1 MGTLPSSGTFFTSL
15 RTKLVLFISL
25 IIIGVCSG
33 LSWYFVDQQASS
45 MEVALRK
52 TGAILINNLVHNCRY
67 GLITQDTVS
76 LEQVAEG
83 ALSVDEVVYVVVTG
97 PTGERLLGQSKG
109 RLDVEHLGKRV
120 LGHPLL
126 PSPSLTTAALS
137 APDDHP
143 IVTVFTVSNEQLG
156 IPADGAD
163 AELRLSKSGRAAET
177 LYDFALPVRRQ
188 VSPESQFGTLSLE
201 DQESSFSMSEPRQQ
215 SEVYGVIHVGLTQSL
230 MMKTVDTMIW
240 NVAVMAIF
248 IMIVGIALTVMLANQ
263 IIQPLRK
270 LAGVA
275 KHIAAGDLSHSVK
288 ARTRDEVG
296 QLTTSIN
303 QMTVSLK
310 QREDAISTHVE
321 TITKQV
327 SQLSTLNQTGA
338 AIASTLDVDRLL
350 TTVLKLLVDNLG
362 FERMALIFYKPEEH
376 LGVVSQVT
384 GVPEEL
390 EAAVKGIQ
398 IPIRDDRSI
407 SADLVLRGKPVL
419 VQDIETV
426 ADRLH
431 PPVLRAFQKI
441 GVTSFMVAPLK
452 SQDRVFGYL
461 GADRGGDVPC
471 TQEDLDV
478 LLTIANHVAVA
489 IDNARAYQALGQ
501 FNQTLEERVQ
511 ERTEALQ
518 QANERLR
525 EHDRLKSMF
534 VSIASHELR
543 TPMTSMKGLVDNML
557 DGLTGSLNER
567 QSFYLSRVKRN
578 LERLTRMS
586 NDLLDLS
593 KIDAGVMQLSC
604 APLSVEELAHEV
616 VEVMQPVASQ
626 ISLNLAFDAHAPLPT
641 ILGDRD
647 KLDQVL
653 TNLINNAM
661 KFSKPGTDIQVGGR
675 MREDQMVEVCV
686 SDSGCG
692 IPSNEVPHI
701 FERFYRGESV
711 VVEARGSG
719 LGLAISKSLV
729 ELHGG
734 KIWVQSEVGEGSQ
747 FFFTVPVA
755 TVATV

>member
-1 MGTLPSSGTFFTSL
+1 MGTPPSPGTFFSSL

-33 LSWYFVDQQASS
+33 LSWYFVDQQVSS
-45 MEVALRK
+45 MEKALRK
-52 TGAILINNLVHNCRY
+52 TGATLIKNLVHNGRY

-76 LEQVAEG
+76 LQQVAEG

-97 PTGERLLGQSKG
+97 PTGERLVEQSKG
-109 RLDVEHLGKRV
+109 RLDVAHPGKRA
-120 LGHPLL
+120 LGHPLF

-137 APDDHP
+137 APGDQP
-143 IVTVFTVSNEQLG
+143 IVTVFTVSNKQ
-156 IPADGAD
+156 
-163 AELRLSKSGRAAET
+163 KSGLTSRMNAGSGLAESGRMRES

-188 VSPESQFGTLSLE
+188 TSPEAQFGPLSLE
-201 DQESSFSMSEPRQQ
+201 DQESSFSMPEPRQQ

-230 MMKTVDTMIW
+230 MIKTVDTMIW
-240 NVAVMAIF
+240 NVLIMALF

-263 IIQPLRK
+263 IIRPLRK

-310 QREDAISTHVE
+310 QREQAISAYVE

-362 FERMALIFYKPEEH
+362 FERMVLIFYKPEEH

-390 EAAVKGIQ
+390 EADVKGIQ
-398 IPIRDDRSI
+398 IPIRDDRSM
-407 SADLVLRGKPVL
+407 SADLVLRGNPVL

-431 PPVLRAFQKI
+431 PPVLRACRKI

-452 SQDRVFGYL
+452 SQERIFGYL

-478 LLTIANHVAVA
+478 LITIANHVAVA

-501 FNQTLEERVQ
+501 FNQTLEDRVQ

-557 DGLTGSLNER
+557 DGLTGTLNER

-616 VEVMQPVASQ
+616 VEVMQPVARQ
-626 ISLNLAFDAHAPLPT
+626 ISLNLAFDVSAPLPT

-661 KFSKPGTDIQVGGR
+661 KFSKPGTDVQVGGR
-675 MREDQMVEVCV
+675 IRDDQMVEVCV
-686 SDSGCG
+686 RDSGCG
-692 IPSNEVPHI
+692 IPVNEIPHI

>member
-1 MGTLPSSGTFFTSL
+1 MGRHPSPGMFFSSL

-33 LSWYFVDQQASS
+33 LSWYFVDQQALS
-45 MEVALRK
+45 MEKALRK
-52 TGAILINNLVHNCRY
+52 TGTILIKNLVHNGRY
-67 GLITQDTVS
+67 GLITQDIVS

-97 PTGERLLGQSKG
+97 PTGERLVEVSKG
-109 RLDVEHLGKRV
+109 RLDELHRVKRTPD
-120 LGHPLL
+120 HPLY
-126 PSPSLTTAALS
+126 PDITLTTAALS
-137 APDDHP
+137 AFGDQP
-143 IVTVFTVSNEQLG
+143 ITTVFTVNEQSIRTSTTRVKTGPML
-156 IPADGAD
+156 
-163 AELRLSKSGRAAET
+163 AEVGKAGET

-188 VSPESQFGTLSLE
+188 ASPQPPFGPLLLE
-201 DQESSFSMSEPRQQ
+201 DQENSFSISDVKQP
-215 SEVYGVIHVGLTQSL
+215 SEVYGAIHVGLTQLS
-230 MMKTVDTMIW
+230 MVKTVDAMIW
-240 NVAVMAIF
+240 KVTVMAVIF
-248 IMIVGIALTVMLANQ
+248 MIVGIALTTMLANQ
-263 IIQPLRK
+263 IIRPLRK

-310 QREDAISTHVE
+310 QREQAISTYVE

-338 AIASTLDVDRLL
+338 AISSTLDVDRLL
-350 TTVLKLLVDNLG
+350 ATVLKLLVDNLG
-362 FERMALIFYKPEEH
+362 FARMVLIFYKPEEH
-376 LGVVSQVT
+376 LGVVSQIT
-384 GVPEEL
+384 GVSEEL
-390 EAAVKGIQ
+390 EATVKELK
-398 IPIRDDRSI
+398 IPIHDDESM
-407 SADLVLRGKPVL
+407 SAELVFRGKPVL
-419 VQDIETV
+419 VQDLETV
-426 ADRLH
+426 VDRLY
-431 PPVLRAFQKI
+431 PPVLKACREI
-441 GVTSFMVAPLK
+441 GVISFMVAPLK
-452 SQDRVFGYL
+452 SQDRILGYL
-461 GADRGGDVPC
+461 GADRADKPC

-478 LLTIANHVAVA
+478 LMTIANHVSVA
-489 IDNARAYQALGQ
+489 IDNAWAYQALEQ

-557 DGLTGSLNER
+557 DGLTGNLNER

-604 APLSVEELAHEV
+604 APISVEELAHEV
-616 VEVMQPVASQ
+616 VEVMQPAARQ
-626 ISLNLAFDAHAPLPT
+626 ISLSVGFDHHLSLPL

-661 KFSKPGTDIQVGGR
+661 KFSKPGTDVQVGGR
-675 MREDQMVEVCV
+675 IRDDQMVEVCV
-686 SDSGCG
+686 KDSGCG

-755 TVATV
+755 EVTTV

>member
-1 MGTLPSSGTFFTSL
+1 MGTPPSSGIFFSSL

-33 LSWYFVDQQASS
+33 LSWYFVNQQASS
-45 MEVALRK
+45 MEKALRK
-52 TGAILINNLVHNCRY
+52 TGAILIKNLVHNGRY

-76 LEQVAEG
+76 LEQVVEG

-97 PTGERLLGQSKG
+97 PTGERLVEQSKG
-109 RLDVEHLGKRV
+109 GLNVAHPEKRALDR
-120 LGHPLL
+120 PLL

-137 APDDHP
+137 APGDQP
-143 IVTVFTVSNEQLG
+143 IVTVFTVSNKKQVGGLSSPVNAG
-156 IPADGAD
+156 S
-163 AELRLSKSGRAAET
+163 RLTKSGRTRET
-177 LYDFALPVRRQ
+177 LYDFALSVRRQ
-188 VSPESQFGTLSLE
+188 TSPEAQFGPLSLE
-201 DQESSFSMSEPRQQ
+201 GQESSFSMPEPRQQ

-240 NVAVMAIF
+240 NVMVMAVF
-248 IMIVGIALTVMLANQ
+248 IMIVGIVLTVMLANQ
-263 IIQPLRK
+263 IIRPLRK

-275 KHIAAGDLSHSVK
+275 KHIAAGDLSHSVR

-303 QMTVSLK
+303 QMTVSLR
-310 QREDAISTHVE
+310 QREEAISTYVE

-350 TTVLKLLVDNLG
+350 ATVLKLLVENLG
-362 FERMALIFYKPEEH
+362 FVRMALVFYDSERRIG
-376 LGVVSQVT
+376 LVSQVT
-384 GVPEEL
+384 GVSEEL
-390 EAAVKGIQ
+390 EDLVKEFE
-398 IPIRDDRSI
+398 IPIDGNDGI
-407 SADLVLRGKPVL
+407 SADLLIRGKPVL
-419 VQDIETV
+419 VKDIETV
-426 ADRLH
+426 TNRMYLPA
-431 PPVLRAFQKI
+431 LRACREV
-441 GVTSFMVAPLK
+441 GVTSFIVAPLK
-452 SQDRVFGYL
+452 SQDRILGYL
-461 GADRGGDVPC
+461 GADRGIIPC

-478 LLTIANHVAVA
+478 LMTIANHVSVA

-501 FNQTLEERVQ
+501 FNQTLEDRVQ

-557 DGLTGSLNER
+557 DGLTGTLNER

-616 VEVMQPVASQ
+616 VEVMQPVARQ
-626 ISLNLAFDAHAPLPT
+626 ISLNLVFDVNAPLPT

-661 KFSKPGTDIQVGGR
+661 KFSRPGTDVQVGGR
-675 MREDQMVEVCV
+675 IRDDHMVEVCV
-686 SDSGCG
+686 RDSGCG
-692 IPSNEVPHI
+692 IPVNEIPHI

>member
-1 MGTLPSSGTFFTSL
+1 MDRHPSPRTFFSSL

-33 LSWYFVDQQASS
+33 LSWYFVDQQALS
-45 MEVALRK
+45 MEKALRK
-52 TGAILINNLVHNCRY
+52 TGTILINNLVHNGRY

-83 ALSVDEVVYVVVTG
+83 ALSVDEVVYVVVAG
-97 PTGERLLGQSKG
+97 PTGERLVESSKG
-109 RLDVEHLGKRV
+109 RLDVLHYEKRNV
-120 LGHPLL
+120 DRPLYPDNALTAAALAAFGHQP
-126 PSPSLTTAALS
+126 LTT
-137 APDDHP
+137 
-143 IVTVFTVSNEQLG
+143 IFTVYDQQE
-156 IPADGAD
+156 
-163 AELRLSKSGRAAET
+163 RASSIRVKPGPILDEGGKTGET

-188 VSPESQFGTLSLE
+188 ASPEPAFGPLSLE
-201 DQESSFSMSEPRQQ
+201 DQENSFSMSDDTNS
-215 SEVYGVIHVGLTQSL
+215 SEVYGVIHVGLTQLS
-230 MMKTVDTMIW
+230 MVKTLDAMIW
-240 NVAVMAIF
+240 KVTVMAIF
-248 IMIVGIALTVMLANQ
+248 FMVVGIALTTMLANQ
-263 IIQPLRK
+263 IIRPLRK

-275 KHIAAGDLSHSVK
+275 KHIAAGDLSNSVE
-288 ARTRDEVG
+288 AATRDEVG

-303 QMTVSLK
+303 QMTVSLQ
-310 QREDAISTHVE
+310 QREDAISKHVE

-327 SQLSTLNQTGA
+327 SQLSALNQTGA
-338 AIASTLDVDRLL
+338 AIASNLDVDRLL
-350 TTVLKLLVDNLG
+350 ATVLNLLADNLG
-362 FERMALIFYKPEEH
+362 FARMVLIFYKPEEH
-376 LGVVSQVT
+376 LGIVSQIT
-384 GVPEEL
+384 GVPEEM
-390 EAAVKGIQ
+390 ESAVKGLK
-398 IPIRDDRSI
+398 IPIHDDGSM
-407 SADLVLRGKPVL
+407 SAELVFRGKPIL
-419 VQDIETV
+419 VKDIETV
-426 ADRLH
+426 ADRLY
-431 PPVLRAFQKI
+431 PPVLKACREI
-441 GVTSFMVAPLK
+441 DVTSFMVAPLK
-452 SQDRVFGYL
+452 SQDRILGYL
-461 GADRGGDVPC
+461 GADRSDGPC

-478 LLTIANHVAVA
+478 LMTIANHVSVA
-489 IDNARAYQALGQ
+489 IDNARAYQALEQ

-557 DGLTGSLNER
+557 DGLTGTLNER

-604 APLSVEELAHEV
+604 APISMEELAHEV
-616 VEVMQPVASQ
+616 VEVMQPAARQ
-626 ISLNLAFDAHAPLPT
+626 ISLSVGFDHTMPLPL

-661 KFSKPGTDIQVGGR
+661 KFSEPGTDVQVDGR
-675 MREDQMVEVCV
+675 IRDDHMVEVCV
-686 SDSGCG
+686 KDSGCG

-734 KIWVQSEVGEGSQ
+734 KIWVQSEVGCGSQ

-755 TVATV
+755 GVAAV

>member
-1 MGTLPSSGTFFTSL
+1 MGIPLSPGTFFSSL

-33 LSWYFVDQQASS
+33 LSWYFVDQQATSL
-45 MEVALRK
+45 EKALRK
-52 TGAILINNLVHNCRY
+52 TGAILIKNLVHNGRY

-83 ALSVDEVVYVVVTG
+83 ALSVDEVVYVLVTG
-97 PTGERLLGQSKG
+97 PTGERLVEQSKG
-109 RLDVEHLGKRV
+109 HLAV
-120 LGHPLL
+120 LHQLTRNSDHPLY
-126 PSPSLTTAALS
+126 PSAALTLS
-137 APDDHP
+137 ALAASGDQP
-143 IVTVFTVSNEQLG
+143 ITTVFTIRDQQVDHSVPSDTTSSGLL
-156 IPADGAD
+156 D
-163 AELRLSKSGRAAET
+163 AGKAGET

-188 VSPESQFGTLSLE
+188 ASPQPPFGPLSLE
-201 DQESSFSMSEPRQQ
+201 DQENSFSISEPKPQ
-215 SEVYGVIHVGLTQSL
+215 SEVYGVIHVGLTQSH
-230 MMKTVDTMIW
+230 MVKTVDTMIW
-240 NVAVMAIF
+240 NVMVMAVF
-248 IMIVGIALTVMLANQ
+248 IMIVGIALTMMLANQ

-275 KHIAAGDLSHSVK
+275 KHIAAGDLSNSVK

-303 QMTVSLK
+303 QMTASLK
-310 QREDAISTHVE
+310 QREDAISTYVE

-350 TTVLKLLVDNLG
+350 ATVLQLLAENLG
-362 FERMALIFYKPEEH
+362 FARMILVFYKPEEH
-376 LGVVSQVT
+376 VGVVSQVT
-384 GVPEEL
+384 GLSEEM
-390 EAAVKGIQ
+390 EAIVRKIEIPVQDNDGIT
-398 IPIRDDRSI
+398 
-407 SADLVLRGKPVL
+407 ADLLIRGKPVL
-419 VQDIETV
+419 VQDVEAVTRRMYSPLYQ
-426 ADRLH
+426 ACRE
-431 PPVLRAFQKI
+431 I
-441 GVTSFMVAPLK
+441 GIVSYIAAPLK
-452 SQDRVFGYL
+452 SQDRIL
-461 GADRGGDVPC
+461 GFLGTDRGDKLC

-478 LLTIANHVAVA
+478 LMTIANYVSVA
-489 IDNARAYQALGQ
+489 IDNARAYQKLGQ
-501 FNQTLEERVQ
+501 FNQMLEERVQ

-557 DGLTGSLNER
+557 DGLTGTLNER

-604 APLSVEELAHEV
+604 APLSVEELAEEV
-616 VEVMQPVASQ
+616 VEVLQPVARQ
-626 ISLNLAFDAHAPLPT
+626 ISLNLDFGVDEPLPI

-661 KFSKPGTDIQVGGR
+661 KFSKPGTDVQVGGR
-675 MREDQMVEVCV
+675 VRDDQMVEVCV

-692 IPSNEVPHI
+692 IPPSEIPHI

-734 KIWVQSEVGEGSQ
+734 KIWVHSEVGEGSQ
-747 FFFTVPVA
+747 FFFTLPVA
-755 TVATV
+755 TETTV